1 MPGHNAADDDDDQ
14 QQAGDGVHEVLEE
27 NGSRDLTSS
36 GIVVL
41 LCDDIRHHHTGQC
54 PHQAGDVARHDHA
67 HHRAASQHRIDD
79 QDAGRRNDQTG
90 RCRSD
95 VDGSGKLFIVAFL
108 LLHGDQN
115 AADGNGS
122 CNGGTGQRAEQRVAQ
137 NVGVRQ
143 TTGDAADQNFC
154 EIDQFLCNAAGVHQN
169 TAEDVERDSQQREA
183 VNTAHHALAGNEG
196 AQIQRQ
202 GGGHGHDR
210 RNDDTDRDR
219 DAQRQQQRKRADQEQ
234 TDLKSTHFRFVLLF
248 YASLADS
255 ALGPCFISRRSS
267 PMKMSA

>member
-1 MPGHNAADDDDDQ
+1 M
-14 QQAGDGVHEVLEE
+14 
-27 NGSRDLTSS
+27 
-36 GIVVL
+36 VL
-41 LCDDIRHHHTGQC
+41 LCDDIRHHHAGQC
-54 PHQAGDVARHDHA
+54 PHQAGDVAGHDHA

-79 QDAGRRNDQTG
+79 QGAGRRNDQTG

-137 NVGVRQ
+137 NIGVRQ

-183 VNTAHHALAGNEG
+183 VNARPPCAGWQRRCPDPETGWRPMVTTDEMMILTETGRSAPAAAQTCRSG
-196 AQIQRQ
+196 A
-202 GGGHGHDR
+202 DR
-210 RNDDTDRDR
+210 LE
-219 DAQRQQQRKRADQEQ
+219 KYP
-234 TDLKSTHFRFVLLF
+234 F
-248 YASLADS
+248 
-255 ALGPCFISRRSS
+255 
-267 PMKMSA
+267 